1 MDKTLLISFIAG
13 FNLVITNQ
21 LNIFEVNVLPTN
33 NWHFKD
39 PITLELISQK
49 QRVASEFFTSHT
61 FHPLESLVGKKY
73 ASTYTPQKDKNCIE
87 KGNIFRFIKIYYH
100 KLLI

>member
-1 MDKTLLISFIAG
+1 MLISFITG

-21 LNIFEVNVLPTN
+21 LKIYEVNVLPTN

-61 FHPLESLVGKKY
+61 SHPLESLVGKKY
-73 ASTYTPQKDKNCIE
+73 ASTYTPKKDKNCIE
-87 KGNIFRFIKIYYH
+87 KGNII
-100 KLLI
+100 